1 MIVSSVETVLLIN
14 GPCNISTDQEP
25 KKFDETGTSHLRA
38 NLGAFTVG
46 TMYIM
51 LQTVNYLSGNMVV
64 WHSFHSTVAV
74 ELSCQTKLSRLWKD
88 RPEVCAI
95 TIFVSTFGFS
105 SCKDCFEYNI

>member
-1 MIVSSVETVLLIN
+1 MDPAISQLI
-14 GPCNISTDQEP
+14 QEP
-25 KKFDETGTSHLRA
+25 RVKKKFDETGISHLRS

-74 ELSCQTKLSRLWKD
+74 ELSWKTKLSRLWKD
-88 RPEVCAI
+88 RPEVCAAHLI
-95 TIFVSTFGFS
+95 
-105 SCKDCFEYNI
+105 